1 MAKFIYKMQNVL
13 NVKEK
18 MEEQAKMEFAQAT
31 IRLNEELTKLERL
44 KEKRTFY
51 EREGVRLRESIL
63 EPLLLKENEA
73 AIEYVKEEIKEQHR
87 NIKRAEEALEKARLK
102 LQEYMMERKT
112 HEKLKENAF
121 EIFKQDINKE
131 ESKEVDELT
140 SYVYGKR
147 IIDGKGT

>member
-63 EPLLLKENEA
+63 DPLLLKENEA

-87 NIKRAEEALEKARLK
+87 NIKKAEEALEKARLK